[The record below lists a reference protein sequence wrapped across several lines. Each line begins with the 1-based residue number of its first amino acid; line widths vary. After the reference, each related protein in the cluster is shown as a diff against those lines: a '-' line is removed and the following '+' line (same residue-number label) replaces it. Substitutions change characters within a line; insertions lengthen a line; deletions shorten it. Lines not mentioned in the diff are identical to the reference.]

1 MKSQIVSQTKTS
13 MLISGV
19 VKITYDKKDDE
30 AITKYALINLK
41 NDLTNVLGEE
51 AILATESKNSKIIV
65 ATIDTSLAKSQKNY
79 ELLREALNKKEQYI
93 ITVFE
98 GQLQLIGNDRRGT
111 IYAIYEFLSQIGV
124 SPWHYWMD
132 VPIKKQAELYLNEP
146 FFLIDAPKVEMRGF
160 FINDEWPAAGNWAT
174 KHFGHLMN
182 EKGEKMN
189 SFNHLYYEKLFDLL
203 LRLKGNFIWPAMWDS
218 AFYADD
224 PENSKLAQ
232 KMGVIIGTSHHEPMG
247 RNHQEWIRNHGQY
260 GNGDWDYESNQEG
273 LEKYFRQGIERS
285 YQTEDIFTLG
295 MRGNGDEAMG
305 EGENI
310 SLLEQIINKQRKI
323 ISEVT
328 GRSAKETPQIWALYK
343 EVQDYYDK
351 GMRVPDDVILL
362 LCDDNWGNLRKLP
375 SLENRDRKGGFG
387 IYYHYDYV
395 GGPRNSKW
403 INVSQI
409 QRTWEQITL
418 AYNYGV
424 RKLWV
429 VNVGD
434 LKGQEYPLSY
444 FMDLAWNPEQSLE
457 EMEGYTKNWVE
468 KQLGGN
474 YINDASKL
482 LAAYSKLNMTI
493 SPELL
498 DKDTFSLEI
507 DYEFERILANYRDLS
522 NQAGQLFVLMPEEY
536 RQVYEQLIYF
546 PLVATANLYEMYYA
560 QAINWKS
567 NDTKIVNQAA
577 DKVEWCF
584 KRDAELTSHYH
595 SLNNGKWEH
604 MMSQTHIGY
613 HDWQEPEYQ
622 IMPEIRR
629 LKSEEYLSKEID
641 QSVVIEAADFNEKS
655 QGEVVWTE
663 IADLGK
669 TFSAITP
676 LPNNIIPSKQNF
688 VCYDFETSSSGEFQ
702 VEVFLSPS
710 LNWNN
715 SGLIYGYQIDDGAE
729 VKINFNGKYKGEL
742 GNWQADLII
751 RSLSVAKLEQGK
763 HRLLFYAKSP
773 DVILQKIVLHFGEI
787 KETYLGRNHSDL
799 INSGV
804 I

>member
-1 MKSQIVSQTKTS
+1 
-13 MLISGV
+13 
-19 VKITYDKKDDE
+19 
-30 AITKYALINLK
+30 
-41 NDLTNVLGEE
+41 
-51 AILATESKNSKIIV
+51 
-65 ATIDTSLAKSQKNY
+65 
-79 ELLREALNKKEQYI
+79 
-93 ITVFE
+93 
-98 GQLQLIGNDRRGT
+98 LIGNDRRGT

-295 MRGNGDEAMG
+295 MRGNGDEAMR

-584 KRDAELTSHYH
+584 KRDAELTSHYNY
-595 SLNNGKWEH
+595 LNNGKWEH

-663 IADLGK
+663 IADMGK

-729 VKINFNGKYKGEL
+729 VEINFNGKYKGEL
-742 GNWQADLII
+742 GNWQADRII

>member
-584 KRDAELTSHYH
+584 KRDAELTSHYNY
-595 SLNNGKWEH
+595 LNNGKWEH

-663 IADLGK
+663 IADMGK

-729 VKINFNGKYKGEL
+729 VEINFNGKYKGEL
-742 GNWQADLII
+742 GNWQADRII
-751 RSLSVAKLEQGK
+751 RSLSVAKL
-763 HRLLFYAKSP
+763 
-773 DVILQKIVLHFGEI
+773 
-787 KETYLGRNHSDL
+787 
-799 INSGV
+799 
-804 I
+804 

>member
-328 GRSAKETPQIWALYK
+328 GRSAKETPQIGALYK

-409 QRTWEQITL
+409 QRTWEQMTL

-622 IMPEIRR
+622 IMPEIFR
-629 LKSEEYLSKEID
+629 
-641 QSVVIEAADFNEKS
+641 
-655 QGEVVWTE
+655 
-663 IADLGK
+663 
-669 TFSAITP
+669 
-676 LPNNIIPSKQNF
+676 
-688 VCYDFETSSSGEFQ
+688 
-702 VEVFLSPS
+702 
-710 LNWNN
+710 
-715 SGLIYGYQIDDGAE
+715 
-729 VKINFNGKYKGEL
+729 
-742 GNWQADLII
+742 
-751 RSLSVAKLEQGK
+751 
-763 HRLLFYAKSP
+763 
-773 DVILQKIVLHFGEI
+773 
-787 KETYLGRNHSDL
+787 
-799 INSGV
+799 
-804 I
+804 

>member
-1 MKSQIVSQTKTS
+1 M
-13 MLISGV
+13 
-19 VKITYDKKDDE
+19 
-30 AITKYALINLK
+30 
-41 NDLTNVLGEE
+41 
-51 AILATESKNSKIIV
+51 
-65 ATIDTSLAKSQKNY
+65 
-79 ELLREALNKKEQYI
+79 
-93 ITVFE
+93 
-98 GQLQLIGNDRRGT
+98 IGNDRRGT

-584 KRDAELTSHYH
+584 KRDAELTSHYNY
-595 SLNNGKWEH
+595 LNNGKWEH

-663 IADLGK
+663 IADMGK

-729 VKINFNGKYKGEL
+729 VEINFNGKYKGEL
-742 GNWQADLII
+742 GNWQADRII

-773 DVILQKIVLHFGEI
+773 DVILQKIVLHFREI

>member
-247 RNHQEWIRNHGQY
+247 RNHQECIRNHGQY

-584 KRDAELTSHYH
+584 KRDAELTSHYNY
-595 SLNNGKWEH
+595 LNNGKWEH

-663 IADLGK
+663 IADMGK

-729 VKINFNGKYKGEL
+729 VEINFNGKYKGEL
-742 GNWQADLII
+742 GNWQADRII

>member
-111 IYAIYEFLSQIGV
+111 IYEFLSQIGV

-584 KRDAELTSHYH
+584 KRDAELTSHYN

>member
-409 QRTWEQITL
+409 QRTWEQMTL

-663 IADLGK
+663 IADMGK

-729 VKINFNGKYKGEL
+729 VEINFNGKYKGEL
-742 GNWQADLII
+742 GNWQADRII

>member
-328 GRSAKETPQIWALYK
+328 GRSAKETPQIGALYK

-409 QRTWEQITL
+409 QRTWEQMTL

-729 VKINFNGKYKGEL
+729 VEINFNGKYKGEL
-742 GNWQADLII
+742 GNWQADRII
-751 RSLSVAKLEQGK
+751 RSLSVAKL
-763 HRLLFYAKSP
+763 
-773 DVILQKIVLHFGEI
+773 
-787 KETYLGRNHSDL
+787 
-799 INSGV
+799 
-804 I
+804 

>member
-1 MKSQIVSQTKTS
+1 M
-13 MLISGV
+13 
-19 VKITYDKKDDE
+19 
-30 AITKYALINLK
+30 
-41 NDLTNVLGEE
+41 
-51 AILATESKNSKIIV
+51 
-65 ATIDTSLAKSQKNY
+65 
-79 ELLREALNKKEQYI
+79 
-93 ITVFE
+93 
-98 GQLQLIGNDRRGT
+98 IGNDRRGT

-362 LCDDNWGNLRKLP
+362 LCDYNWGNLRKLP

-584 KRDAELTSHYH
+584 KRDAELTSHYNY
-595 SLNNGKWEH
+595 LNNGKWEH

-663 IADLGK
+663 IADMGK

-729 VKINFNGKYKGEL
+729 VEINFNGKYKGEL
-742 GNWQADLII
+742 GNWQADRII

>member
-1 MKSQIVSQTKTS
+1 
-13 MLISGV
+13 
-19 VKITYDKKDDE
+19 
-30 AITKYALINLK
+30 
-41 NDLTNVLGEE
+41 
-51 AILATESKNSKIIV
+51 
-65 ATIDTSLAKSQKNY
+65 
-79 ELLREALNKKEQYI
+79 
-93 ITVFE
+93 
-98 GQLQLIGNDRRGT
+98 
-111 IYAIYEFLSQIGV
+111 
-124 SPWHYWMD
+124 MD

-444 FMDLAWNPEQSLE
+444 FIDLAWNPEQSLE

-584 KRDAELTSHYH
+584 KRDAELTSHYNY
-595 SLNNGKWEH
+595 LNNGKWEH

-663 IADLGK
+663 IADMVK

-729 VKINFNGKYKGEL
+729 VEINFNGKYKGEL
-742 GNWQADLII
+742 GNWQADRII

>member
-584 KRDAELTSHYH
+584 KRDAELTSHYN

-729 VKINFNGKYKGEL
+729 VEINFNGKYKGEL
-742 GNWQADLII
+742 GNWQADRII

>member
-584 KRDAELTSHYH
+584 KRDAELTSHYN

-622 IMPEIRR
+622 IMLEIRR

-663 IADLGK
+663 IADMGK

>member
-584 KRDAELTSHYH
+584 KRDAELTSHYN

-622 IMPEIRR
+622 IMAEIRR

-663 IADLGK
+663 IADMGK

>member
-295 MRGNGDEAMG
+295 MRGNGDEAMR

-409 QRTWEQITL
+409 QRTWEQMTL

-522 NQAGQLFVLMPEEY
+522 NQAGQLFILMPEEY

-584 KRDAELTSHYH
+584 KRDAELTSHYN

-663 IADLGK
+663 IADMGK

>member
-584 KRDAELTSHYH
+584 KRDAELTSHYN

-663 IADLGK
+663 IADMGK

-729 VKINFNGKYKGEL
+729 VEINFNGKYKGEL
-742 GNWQADLII
+742 GNWQADRII

-773 DVILQKIVLHFGEI
+773 DVILQKIVLHFREI

>member
-111 IYAIYEFLSQIGV
+111 IYEFLSQIGV

-584 KRDAELTSHYH
+584 KRDAELTSHYN

-663 IADLGK
+663 IADMGK

-742 GNWQADLII
+742 GNWQADRII

>member
-584 KRDAELTSHYH
+584 KRDAELTSHYN

-663 IADLGK
+663 IADMGK

-729 VKINFNGKYKGEL
+729 VEINFNGKYKGEL
-742 GNWQADLII
+742 GNWQADRII

>member
-1 MKSQIVSQTKTS
+1 M
-13 MLISGV
+13 
-19 VKITYDKKDDE
+19 
-30 AITKYALINLK
+30 
-41 NDLTNVLGEE
+41 
-51 AILATESKNSKIIV
+51 
-65 ATIDTSLAKSQKNY
+65 
-79 ELLREALNKKEQYI
+79 
-93 ITVFE
+93 
-98 GQLQLIGNDRRGT
+98 IGNDRRGT

-444 FMDLAWNPEQSLE
+444 FIDLAWNPEQSLE

-522 NQAGQLFVLMPEEY
+522 NQAAQLFVLMPEEY

-584 KRDAELTSHYH
+584 KRDAELTSHYNY
-595 SLNNGKWEH
+595 LNNGKWEH

-663 IADLGK
+663 IADMVK

-729 VKINFNGKYKGEL
+729 VEINFNGKYKGEL
-742 GNWQADLII
+742 GNWQADRII

>member
-1 MKSQIVSQTKTS
+1 M
-13 MLISGV
+13 
-19 VKITYDKKDDE
+19 
-30 AITKYALINLK
+30 
-41 NDLTNVLGEE
+41 
-51 AILATESKNSKIIV
+51 
-65 ATIDTSLAKSQKNY
+65 
-79 ELLREALNKKEQYI
+79 
-93 ITVFE
+93 
-98 GQLQLIGNDRRGT
+98 IGNDRRGT

-189 SFNHLYYEKLFDLL
+189 SFNYLYYEKLFDLL

-584 KRDAELTSHYH
+584 KRDAELTSHYNY
-595 SLNNGKWEH
+595 LNNGKWEH

-655 QGEVVWTE
+655 RGEVVWTE
-663 IADLGK
+663 IADMGK

-729 VKINFNGKYKGEL
+729 VEINFNGKYKGEL
-742 GNWQADLII
+742 GNWQADRII

>member
-111 IYAIYEFLSQIGV
+111 IYEFLSQIGV

-663 IADLGK
+663 IADMGK

-742 GNWQADLII
+742 GNWQADRII

>member
-111 IYAIYEFLSQIGV
+111 IYAIYEFLSQIGA

-584 KRDAELTSHYH
+584 KRDAELTSHYNY
-595 SLNNGKWEH
+595 LNNGKWEH

-663 IADLGK
+663 IADMGK

-729 VKINFNGKYKGEL
+729 VEINFNGKYKGEL
-742 GNWQADLII
+742 GNWQADRII

>member
-409 QRTWEQITL
+409 QRTWEQMTL

-584 KRDAELTSHYH
+584 KRDAELTSHYNY
-595 SLNNGKWEH
+595 LNNGKWEH

-663 IADLGK
+663 IADMGK

-729 VKINFNGKYKGEL
+729 VEINFNGKYKGEL
-742 GNWQADLII
+742 GNWQADRII

>member
-328 GRSAKETPQIWALYK
+328 GRSAKETPQIGALYK

-409 QRTWEQITL
+409 QRTWEQMTL

-663 IADLGK
+663 IADMGK

-729 VKINFNGKYKGEL
+729 VEINFNGKYKGEL
-742 GNWQADLII
+742 GNWQADRII

-773 DVILQKIVLHFGEI
+773 DVILQKIYASFWRNKRNLFG
-787 KETYLGRNHSDL
+787 KKSF
-799 INSGV
+799 
-804 I
+804 

>member
-295 MRGNGDEAMG
+295 MRGNGDEAMR

-584 KRDAELTSHYH
+584 KRDAELTSHYN

-663 IADLGK
+663 IADMGK

-742 GNWQADLII
+742 GNWQADRII

>member
-1 MKSQIVSQTKTS
+1 M
-13 MLISGV
+13 
-19 VKITYDKKDDE
+19 
-30 AITKYALINLK
+30 
-41 NDLTNVLGEE
+41 
-51 AILATESKNSKIIV
+51 
-65 ATIDTSLAKSQKNY
+65 
-79 ELLREALNKKEQYI
+79 
-93 ITVFE
+93 
-98 GQLQLIGNDRRGT
+98 
-111 IYAIYEFLSQIGV
+111 
-124 SPWHYWMD
+124 
-132 VPIKKQAELYLNEP
+132 PIKKQAELYLNEP

-444 FMDLAWNPEQSLE
+444 FIDLAWNPEQSLE

-584 KRDAELTSHYH
+584 KRDAELTSHYNY
-595 SLNNGKWEH
+595 LNNGKWEH

-663 IADLGK
+663 IADMVK

-729 VKINFNGKYKGEL
+729 VEINFNGKYKGEL
-742 GNWQADLII
+742 GNWQADRII

>member
-111 IYAIYEFLSQIGV
+111 IYEFLSQIGV

-729 VKINFNGKYKGEL
+729 VEINFNGKYKGEL
-742 GNWQADLII
+742 GNWQADRII

>member
-328 GRSAKETPQIWALYK
+328 GRSAKETPQIGALYK

-409 QRTWEQITL
+409 QRTWEQMTL

-663 IADLGK
+663 IADMGK

-742 GNWQADLII
+742 GNWQADRII

>member
-328 GRSAKETPQIWALYK
+328 GRSAKETPQIGALYK

-409 QRTWEQITL
+409 QRTWEQMTL

-584 KRDAELTSHYH
+584 KRDAELTSHYN

-663 IADLGK
+663 IADMGK

-729 VKINFNGKYKGEL
+729 VEINFNGKYKGEL
-742 GNWQADLII
+742 GNWQADRII

>member
-1 MKSQIVSQTKTS
+1 
-13 MLISGV
+13 
-19 VKITYDKKDDE
+19 
-30 AITKYALINLK
+30 
-41 NDLTNVLGEE
+41 
-51 AILATESKNSKIIV
+51 
-65 ATIDTSLAKSQKNY
+65 
-79 ELLREALNKKEQYI
+79 
-93 ITVFE
+93 
-98 GQLQLIGNDRRGT
+98 
-111 IYAIYEFLSQIGV
+111 
-124 SPWHYWMD
+124 
-132 VPIKKQAELYLNEP
+132 
-146 FFLIDAPKVEMRGF
+146 
-160 FINDEWPAAGNWAT
+160 
-174 KHFGHLMN
+174 MN
-182 EKGEKMN
+182 P
-189 SFNHLYYEKLFDLL
+189 FNHLYYEKLFDLL
-203 LRLKGNFIWPAMWDS
+203 LRLKGNFIWPAMWGS

-247 RNHQEWIRNHGQY
+247 RNHQEWIRNHEQY
-260 GNGDWDYESNQEG
+260 GNGEWDYESNQEG
-273 LEKYFRQGIERS
+273 LDKYFRQGIERS

-310 SLLEQIINKQRKI
+310 ALLEQIINKQRKI

-351 GMRVPDDVILL
+351 GMRVPDDVTLL

-409 QRTWEQITL
+409 QRTWEQMTL

-498 DKDTFSLEI
+498 DKDTFSLAI
-507 DYEFERILANYRDLS
+507 DYEFERVLANYRDLS
-522 NQAGQLFVLMPEEY
+522 NQAGQLYVLMPEEY

-613 HDWQEPEYQ
+613 RDWQEPEYQ

-629 LKSEEYLSKEID
+629 LKSEENLSKEID

-663 IADLGK
+663 IADMGK

-676 LPNNIIPSKQNF
+676 LPNDIIPSKQNF

-715 SGLIYGYQIDDGAE
+715 CGLIYGYQIDDGIE
-729 VKINFNGKYKGEL
+729 VEINFNGNYKGEL
-742 GNWQADLII
+742 GNWQADRII

-773 DVILQKIVLHFGEI
+773 DVVLQKIVLHFGEI
-787 KETYLGRNHSDL
+787 KEIYLGRNHSDL

>member
-560 QAINWKS
+560 QVINWKS

-584 KRDAELTSHYH
+584 KRDAELTSHYN

-663 IADLGK
+663 IADMGK

>member
-1 MKSQIVSQTKTS
+1 M
-13 MLISGV
+13 
-19 VKITYDKKDDE
+19 
-30 AITKYALINLK
+30 
-41 NDLTNVLGEE
+41 
-51 AILATESKNSKIIV
+51 
-65 ATIDTSLAKSQKNY
+65 
-79 ELLREALNKKEQYI
+79 
-93 ITVFE
+93 
-98 GQLQLIGNDRRGT
+98 IGNDRRGT
-111 IYAIYEFLSQIGV
+111 IYAIYEFLSQIGI

-189 SFNHLYYEKLFDLL
+189 SFNYLYYEKLFDLL

-584 KRDAELTSHYH
+584 KRDAELTSHYNY
-595 SLNNGKWEH
+595 LNNGKWEH

-655 QGEVVWTE
+655 RGEVVWTE
-663 IADLGK
+663 IADMGK

-729 VKINFNGKYKGEL
+729 VEINFNGKYKGEL
-742 GNWQADLII
+742 GNWQADRII

>member
-203 LRLKGNFIWPAMWDS
+203 LRLKGNFIWPAMWYS

-584 KRDAELTSHYH
+584 KRDAELTSHYNY
-595 SLNNGKWEH
+595 LNNGKWEH

-622 IMPEIRR
+622 IMAEIRR

-663 IADLGK
+663 IADMGK

-729 VKINFNGKYKGEL
+729 VEINFNGKYKGEL
-742 GNWQADLII
+742 GNWQADRII

>member
-663 IADLGK
+663 IADMGK

-729 VKINFNGKYKGEL
+729 VEINFNGKYKGEL
-742 GNWQADLII
+742 GNWQSDRII

>member
-584 KRDAELTSHYH
+584 KRDAELTSHYNY
-595 SLNNGKWEH
+595 LNNGKWEH

-613 HDWQEPEYQ
+613 H
-622 IMPEIRR
+622 
-629 LKSEEYLSKEID
+629 
-641 QSVVIEAADFNEKS
+641 
-655 QGEVVWTE
+655 
-663 IADLGK
+663 
-669 TFSAITP
+669 
-676 LPNNIIPSKQNF
+676 
-688 VCYDFETSSSGEFQ
+688 
-702 VEVFLSPS
+702 
-710 LNWNN
+710 
-715 SGLIYGYQIDDGAE
+715 
-729 VKINFNGKYKGEL
+729 
-742 GNWQADLII
+742 
-751 RSLSVAKLEQGK
+751 
-763 HRLLFYAKSP
+763 
-773 DVILQKIVLHFGEI
+773 
-787 KETYLGRNHSDL
+787 
-799 INSGV
+799 
-804 I
+804 

>member
-663 IADLGK
+663 IADMGK

-729 VKINFNGKYKGEL
+729 VEINFNGKYKGEL

>member
-584 KRDAELTSHYH
+584 KRDAELTSHYNY
-595 SLNNGKWEH
+595 LNNGKWEH

-663 IADLGK
+663 IADMGK